1 MKSSVTFE
9 GMDCIN
15 DLMLPQYAAAHKK
28 SLAEIPWASN
38 TKYGKYTV
46 YFGIVVIFIAFVK
59 HLWYLY
65 RDYRYKNS
73 KYRHQQ
79 NYGGSFVSVLLSY
92 GRFVGYKQIPPVISW
107 YTSLPPSVGKSLF
120 LFVSAL
126 YLFCYSLVPHF
137 WYRGCYGFGSPPLA
151 IRSGIMAT
159 ALTPFIYVLLG
170 KANMI
175 TVLTGISHEK
185 LNTFHQFVGV
195 ACLVLSLIH
204 TIAFMYQPYKEGGS
218 LFLALQFTSFSFYS
232 GIAPLVLL
240 IWLCVASKA
249 FIRKK
254 LYEIFLHMHWMV
266 AIAYFATLWVH
277 IDNTL
282 DMQDYMYGA
291 LAFWG
296 TQVLYRI
303 FVKTCFKPNKM
314 FMRGRPAKLT
324 RLNENTFEVV
334 IENLT
339 GYSNW
344 QPGQHVF
351 LRFVGTHFL
360 DNHPFSIASM
370 NGQMKF
376 IIVAKKGLTGVLH
389 KQLDDYV
396 TKEKTV
402 YIDGPYGGVARD
414 PLSFDRIILLG
425 TGSGVTATLPF
436 LLHVANAVELKKV
449 VVTTSISF
457 IWVIRSTDDISWVK
471 NELTHCKQILGDM
484 LDLSIYVAEQDLEK
498 HLDSDLTKVI
508 STLNIE
514 YYKPSIVRLVKDLT
528 PTLLTRNM
536 IVSSGSDS
544 MRRDVSSVV
553 SNMQP
558 LIFNNDYHQTGID
571 EIFLHTEA
579 FCW

>member
-1 MKSSVTFE
+1 
-9 GMDCIN
+9 
-15 DLMLPQYAAAHKK
+15 
-28 SLAEIPWASN
+28 
-38 TKYGKYTV
+38 
-46 YFGIVVIFIAFVK
+46 
-59 HLWYLY
+59 
-65 RDYRYKNS
+65 
-73 KYRHQQ
+73 
-79 NYGGSFVSVLLSY
+79 
-92 GRFVGYKQIPPVISW
+92 
-107 YTSLPPSVGKSLF
+107 
-120 LFVSAL
+120 
-126 YLFCYSLVPHF
+126 
-137 WYRGCYGFGSPPLA
+137 
-151 IRSGIMAT
+151 MAT

-170 KANMI
+170 KSNML
-175 TVLTGISHEK
+175 TLLTGISHEK

-195 ACLVLSLIH
+195 SCLVLSLVH

-218 LFLALQFTSFSFYS
+218 LFLALQFTSFAFYS

-249 FIRKK
+249 YIRKK

-303 FVKTCFKPNKM
+303 LMKTCFKPNKM

-324 RLNENTFEVV
+324 RLDENTFEVV
-334 IENLT
+334 IENLA

-344 QPGQHVF
+344 KPGQHVF

-370 NGQMKF
+370 NGHMKF

-414 PLSFDRIILLG
+414 PLSFDRIVLLG
-425 TGSGVTATLPF
+425 TGSGVTAILPF
-436 LLHVANAVELKKV
+436 LLQVANAVELKQAI
-449 VVTTSISF
+449 VTSSISF
-457 IWVIRSTDDISWVK
+457 IWVVRSTDDINWIK
-471 NELTHCKQILGDM
+471 NELTHCKEILGDM
-484 LDLSIYVAEQDLEK
+484 LDLTIYIADQDLEK

-508 STLNIE
+508 STLNVE